1 MNNENLFNST
11 VNFYNINNEN
21 FIEFLSKFYGDI
33 LDIKSNDEIHKKL
46 INELFLLYNEFN
58 EKGIDEKILKDKIDL
73 FLENKQIIKKLDKLK
88 NDTEEIKTETNNIR
102 SQLDTKANKNEIFTM
117 ANMGQDIKEA
127 MTGGS
132 VAVVS
137 GNSVGIE
144 TANIDLK
151 NILGEY
157 AVDLN
162 SYEKFNQQKYTHA
175 VGNSSEPNYQYF
187 WRHVVYGEKIKF
199 SSYVKT
205 GIDIFVFTDET
216 QKVITYETASVD
228 GEYNR
233 EILVPVGA
241 KRVYFNNDWSKK
253 TFTVNKLEVVKNV
266 NIRDIDNNINEVKNE
281 LNEQIISINSKLGYS
296 SKISTLN
303 SYNKYEEFHP
313 TSSIY
318 VGYGTCIK
326 APNLIKG
333 ISAYIYSDNGG
344 IATCEICDINFNL
357 LASSSKHVNALTSDF
372 TLFDFDL
379 DVSKYENVWVRF
391 IGDTTLKI
399 RRNPVTSN
407 FLVADIPEPYCQKG
421 VNPWNTTSDPSYTIP
436 FKVITI
442 IQSSLNAKNL
452 PKPLKS
458 LVGDG
463 VTDDTVALQNAIDY
477 LKEIGGGKLF
487 FPAATYLLNGDL
499 KDIDVYNSII
509 KIPYNESVTA
519 PPISIVL
526 EGEYET
532 ASAYPENTA
541 VPPIAKS
548 TIFYVKR
555 NHDVTGSFPSVFGSK
570 FKSTDNSFNNS
581 TYTDIT
587 LYLKNFIIRQKNN
600 GNLTDLQ
607 LKYVANVVIENVVS
621 DVDVDGQECSYPTD
635 TRSRGLVLPTLNNY
649 ALVRVRNYYAIGRY
663 TGIIHNEHANLDN
676 IFIQRCNRGI
686 RVEQAHHGCYYG
698 KILMQNVHTCLSAN
712 GDCRIYGGVLNVEND
727 GKTTVIIDDENN
739 AIYGDIKIHNVRVGV
754 GAKNTY
760 EDIMPF
766 VKGASNLKITTEEKK
781 SVTIVHGDVN
791 ATLNNLINALV
802 KTGLI
807 KLN

>member
-1 MNNENLFNST
+1 MKGKISKIKNTKGELALPITT
-11 VNFYNINNEN
+11 VEAIYMEDGITK
-21 FIEFLSKFYGDI
+21 LS
-33 LDIKSNDEIHKKL
+33 DEMKDVLKYEGFDDESITAE
-46 INELFLLYNEFN
+46 IP
-58 EKGIDEKILKDKIDL
+58 GVVEKISGIEKNIS
-73 FLENKQIIKKLDKLK
+73 EINSSLD
-88 NDTEEIKTETNNIR
+88 N
-102 SQLDTKANKNEIFTM
+102 KANKNSIFSM

-132 VAVVS
+132 VAVVG

-175 VGNSSEPNYQYF
+175 VGNSSEPNCQYF

-205 GIDIFVFTDET
+205 GIDIFVFTDES
-216 QKVITYETASVD
+216 QKVITYETATVD

-241 KRVYFNNDWSKK
+241 ERVYFNNDWSKK
-253 TFTVNKLEVVKNV
+253 TFIVNKLEVVKNV
-266 NIRDIDNNINEVKNE
+266 NIRDIDNNINEVKNG
-281 LNEQIISINSKLGYS
+281 LLIKNEQINSINSKLDYS
-296 SKISTLN
+296 NKISTLN
-303 SYNKYEEFHP
+303 NYNKYEDFHP
-313 TSSIY
+313 TSSVY

-326 APNLIKG
+326 APSLIKG
-333 ISAYIYSDNGG
+333 ISAYIYSDNSG

-357 LASSSKHVNALTSDF
+357 LASSSKYVDALTSDF

-379 DVSKYENVWVRF
+379 DVSKHENVWVRF
-391 IGDTTLKI
+391 IGDTTLKV
-399 RRNPVTSN
+399 RRNPLTSN

-421 VNPWNTTSDPSYTIP
+421 VNPWNTISDQSYSIP
-436 FKVITI
+436 FKVVTI
-442 IQSSLNAKNL
+442 INSSLNAKNL

-487 FPAATYLLNGDL
+487 VPASTYLLDGDL
-499 KDIDVYNSII
+499 KDIEVYNSII
-509 KIPYNESVTA
+509 KIPYNEAVTA

-555 NHDVTGSFPSVFGSK
+555 NHAVTGNYPAVFGSK
-570 FKSTDNSFNNS
+570 FESTDNSSNNS

-587 LYLKNFIIRQKNN
+587 LYLKNFIIRQKNG

-607 LKYVANVVIENVVS
+607 LRYVANVVIDNVVS

-635 TRSRGLVLPTLNNY
+635 ARSRGLVLPTLNNY

-663 TGIIHNEHANLDN
+663 TGVIHNEHANLDN

-698 KILMQNVHTCLSAN
+698 KILMQNVHTCLSSN

-739 AIYGDIKIHNVRVGV
+739 ALYGDIKIHNVRVGV

-766 VKGASNLKITTEEKK
+766 IKGASNLKITTEEKK
-781 SVTIVHGDVN
+781 SVTIVSGDMN